1 MKIGAVGREKFA
13 RMFVSYTVGRMRI
26 SVFARACPRE
36 ELPSFTI
43 ELLLSVAFPR
53 RALKSLKKRDFSV
66 GFIVVRFFIQ
76 NRLKIK

>member
-43 ELLLSVAFPR
+43 GVLKNIVTTATGAEIVKKERFR
-53 RALKSLKKRDFSV
+53 RGFYCCTIFHTKSTK
-66 GFIVVRFFIQ
+66 
-76 NRLKIK
+76 N